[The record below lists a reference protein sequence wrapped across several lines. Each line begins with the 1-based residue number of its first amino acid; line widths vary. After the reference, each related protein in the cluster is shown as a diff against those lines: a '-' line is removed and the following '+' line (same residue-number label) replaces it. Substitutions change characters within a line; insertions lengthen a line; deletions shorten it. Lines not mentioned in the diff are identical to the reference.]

1 MSATRDTDIAVLA
14 VNPAVDIT
22 YEIPQLIVDRKVRS
36 DRTVYHP
43 GGNGIN
49 VARALMELR
58 IPFRCCSVVGGES
71 GDLLLRLL
79 GDSLGENHSVFRVAG
94 ETRVNATLLQKSPPS
109 QYEVDSCGPEI
120 PAQVLEDLTGCFLS
134 SCGSGFGILT
144 GSQPPGVPDNHRR
157 LLAEQIK
164 AQGGKAVIDAV
175 GPVLQ
180 EALQAEPYL
189 VRLNRYVLEMTTKRR
204 LESIEAVA
212 TAARDLQ
219 QRGVEMVC
227 ISLGADGAL
236 LVVGDNSYHCTAPRV
251 HVHSTVGCGDALMA
265 GLITAARRGEDPP
278 AMLRLA
284 VICGSATAAHAGT
297 ELFSRHEVED
307 AVYELEST
315 TLDI

>member
-22 YEIPQLIVDRKVRS
+22 YEIPQLIVDRKVRADS
-36 DRTVYHP
+36 TVYHP

-94 ETRVNATLLQKSPPS
+94 ETRVNATLLQKSPSS

-120 PAQVLEDLTGCFLS
+120 PAEVLEDLTGCFLS

-265 GLITAARRGEDPP
+265 GLITAARRGDDPP
-278 AMLRLA
+278 TMLRLA

-297 ELFSRHEVED
+297 ELFSRHEIED